1 MKGKSC
7 GGYMV
12 IFCREV
18 TTISSN
24 GTLITASLQGISKT
38 APASPLLA
46 PWGARAPCSAAG
58 YSVPTDKLQPP
69 KINYNFSGCH
79 LGRSVITSQHSLI
92 LAALQGSYFQQTN
105 CS

>member
-7 GGYMV
+7 NGYMV

-24 GTLITASLQGISKT
+24 STLIPASLQGIGKI
-38 APASPLLA
+38 APATPLLT

-58 YSVPTDKLQPP
+58 YSVPKDKLQPP
-69 KINYNFSGCH
+69 KINYNFYGCRF
-79 LGRSVITSQHSLI
+79 GRSVITSKHLLI